1 MFTSDEITTRD
12 SFSSCEC
19 CAIFDT
25 LCRRHVGQYGCL
37 YDGVFSRH
45 PDVLPVE
52 EKDDIGFAET
62 LLRCVESIFKDVEES
77 AFICLCVD
85 DLIFID
91 KVDLRCAYKLLLLEQ
106 ILSENDEIFF

>member
-1 MFTSDEITTRD
+1 M
-12 SFSSCEC
+12 
-19 CAIFDT
+19 
-25 LCRRHVGQYGCL
+25 
-37 YDGVFSRH
+37 FSRH

-62 LLRCVESIFKDVEES
+62 LLICVESIFKDVEES

-91 KVDLRCAYKLLLLEQ
+91 KVDFRCAYELLLFEQ
-106 ILSENDEIFF
+106 ILFEHDEIFY